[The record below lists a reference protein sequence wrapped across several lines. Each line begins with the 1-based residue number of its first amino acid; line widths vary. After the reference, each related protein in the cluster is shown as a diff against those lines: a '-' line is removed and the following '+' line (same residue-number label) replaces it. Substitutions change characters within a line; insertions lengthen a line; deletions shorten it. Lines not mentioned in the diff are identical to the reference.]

1 MLHVPNMY
9 IFGGGGG
16 LNYFLIR
23 TLYKEIVQ
31 DVLWCRLRDKKKLF
45 LCYHQMITMYIVQK
59 IMTLERFKVKS
70 EWYLPVEEA
79 VSIIL
84 SSKIAWLSKM
94 KHLQYV

>member
-1 MLHVPNMY
+1 MY
-9 IFGGGGG
+9 RICIYLGGGG

-31 DVLWCRLRDKKKLF
+31 DVLWCRLRDEKKLF
-45 LCYHQMITMYIVQK
+45 LCYHQMIIMCIVQK

-84 SSKIAWLSKM
+84 SSKIVWLSKM